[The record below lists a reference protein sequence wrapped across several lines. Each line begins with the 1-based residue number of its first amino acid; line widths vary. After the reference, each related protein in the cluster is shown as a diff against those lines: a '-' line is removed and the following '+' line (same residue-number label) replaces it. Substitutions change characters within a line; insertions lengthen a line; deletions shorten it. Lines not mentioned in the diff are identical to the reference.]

1 MELADQSI
9 AHLRGLLRITEDL
22 RAEGIA
28 LYGHAYHP
36 MSFGSFSVEFG
47 RAHYRVLCQWD
58 GKECVLSVSFAE
70 LTNTNAPKKWTH
82 DANISLPGGEGVYEE
97 IASNVHTMVA
107 T

>member
-1 MELADQSI
+1 MELSDQSI
-9 AHLRGLLRITEDL
+9 AHLRDLLRITEEL
-22 RAEGIA
+22 QAEGIA

-36 MSFGSFSVEFG
+36 MSFGGFSVEFG

-58 GKECVLSVSFAE
+58 GKESVLSISFAE
-70 LTNTNAPKKWTH
+70 PANANAPGKWTH
-82 DANISLPGGEGVYEE
+82 DANISLPGGEGLYEE